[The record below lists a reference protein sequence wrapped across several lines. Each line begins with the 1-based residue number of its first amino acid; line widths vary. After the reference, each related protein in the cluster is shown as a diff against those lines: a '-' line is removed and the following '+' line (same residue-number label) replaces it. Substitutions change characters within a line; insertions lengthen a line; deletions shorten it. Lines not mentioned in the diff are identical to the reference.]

1 MQQCMK
7 LTDTNR
13 SRACSQAAAEQQLG
27 KDRKAIVC
35 GQLQGAAEVRRMKSA
50 SEGKKKFEAQ
60 EIGDQTDQMYAV
72 LNVLLQLNR
81 LHICGGDASL
91 GNTRSHSEHDG

>member
-13 SRACSQAAAEQQLG
+13 SRACSQAAAGQQLG

-35 GQLQGAAEVRRMKSA
+35 GLNAESSKEVKRMKSA
-50 SEGKKKFEAQ
+50 SEGKKSS
-60 EIGDQTDQMYAV
+60 
-72 LNVLLQLNR
+72 R
-81 LHICGGDASL
+81 L
-91 GNTRSHSEHDG
+91 RR

>member
-13 SRACSQAAAEQQLG
+13 SRACSQAAAGQQVG

-35 GQLQGAAEVRRMKSA
+35 GLLQGAAEVKRMKARAKERKS
-50 SEGKKKFEAQ
+50 S
-60 EIGDQTDQMYAV
+60 
-72 LNVLLQLNR
+72 R
-81 LHICGGDASL
+81 L
-91 GNTRSHSEHDG
+91 RR

>member
-35 GQLQGAAEVRRMKSA
+35 GLNAESSKEVKRMKARAKERKVRGSGDRR
-50 SEGKKKFEAQ
+50 SDRSDVCSFECS
-60 EIGDQTDQMYAV
+60 IT
-72 LNVLLQLNR
+72 
-81 LHICGGDASL
+81 
-91 GNTRSHSEHDG
+91 T

>member
-13 SRACSQAAAEQQLG
+13 SRACSQAAAGQQVG

-35 GQLQGAAEVRRMKSA
+35 GLLQGAAEVRRMKKRERRKEKVRGSGDRR
-50 SEGKKKFEAQ
+50 SDRSDVCSFECS
-60 EIGDQTDQMYAV
+60 IT
-72 LNVLLQLNR
+72 
-81 LHICGGDASL
+81 
-91 GNTRSHSEHDG
+91 T

>member
-13 SRACSQAAAEQQLG
+13 SRACSQAAAGQQLG

-35 GQLQGAAEVRRMKSA
+35 GLNAESSKEVKRMKKRERRKERVRGS
-50 SEGKKKFEAQ
+50 
-60 EIGDQTDQMYAV
+60 GDRRSDRSMYAV
-72 LNVLLQLNR
+72 LNVHHIDILN
-81 LHICGGDASL
+81 IS
-91 GNTRSHSEHDG
+91 

>member
-13 SRACSQAAAEQQLG
+13 SRACSQAAAGQRLG

-35 GQLQGAAEVRRMKSA
+35 GLNAESSKEVKRMKSA

-60 EIGDQTDQMYAV
+60 EIEIRKIRCMQF
-72 LNVLLQLNR
+72 
-81 LHICGGDASL
+81 
-91 GNTRSHSEHDG
+91 